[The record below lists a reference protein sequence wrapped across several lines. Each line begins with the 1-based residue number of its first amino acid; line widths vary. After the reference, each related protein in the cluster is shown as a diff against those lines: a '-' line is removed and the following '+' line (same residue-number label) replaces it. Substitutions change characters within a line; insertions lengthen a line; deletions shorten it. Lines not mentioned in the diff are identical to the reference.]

1 MEFIKYNNNP
11 KNKITN
17 DCVIRAI
24 ALGTNRNWKDI
35 YMELTELGIDK
46 GLMIN
51 DKKNW
56 KMYLRRLGYEQQ
68 KTPKKENNKRYTI
81 QEFCKELAEE
91 QKIYIIS
98 IRKHL
103 TVVKDKNLYDTW
115 NCSSKCMGNYW
126 IKSNKIKKRK

>member
-1 MEFIKYNNNP
+1 MEFIKYNSNL

-24 ALGTNRNWKDI
+24 TIATNKNWEDV
-35 YMELTELGIDK
+35 YRELTELGISK

-51 DKKNW
+51 DKRNW

-81 QEFCKELAEE
+81 QEFCEELAEVQQE
-91 QKIYIIS
+91 YIIS
-98 IRKHL
+98 IRGHL
-103 TVVKDKNLYDTW
+103 TIVKNKNLYDIW
-115 NCSSKCMGNYW
+115 NCSNKCMGNYW
-126 IKSNKIKKRK
+126 IKSNIIKKRK

>member
-115 NCSSKCMGNYW
+115 NCSSKCMGNYL